1 MLAHCLHSFL
11 TRASW
16 GNRVKDGGGEQPHAH
31 RERHPSPAPG
41 GVSLEVRCT
50 YCSQPL
56 MTYPLIM
63 NEDAERTVSHAACAV
78 ELANLLVDLFPFL
91 SPPPPCER
99 LFVLTATRCSSFPG
113 DSCEERV
120 TGVRNAQEPRLERR
134 SRCHQPTSPKEA
146 RRSGITPSSARH
158 RSVVPPGLWSRS
170 SRGEG
175 TAASAAPWLRSL
187 FPRGAG
193 QH

>member
-1 MLAHCLHSFL
+1 MVEENNHILIVNDNHLLLA
-11 TRASW
+11 
-16 GNRVKDGGGEQPHAH
+16 
-31 RERHPSPAPG
+31 G

-56 MTYPLIM
+56 TTYPLIM

-134 SRCHQPTSPKEA
+134 SRCHQPTFAKGSA
-146 RRSGITPSSARH
+146 ALGDHAFLGTTPVSC
-158 RSVVPPGLWSRS
+158 PPGWWSRS

-175 TAASAAPWLRSL
+175 TAASAAPWLGSL